1 MKKPWLRGVLL
12 GVSLA
17 LLLSGG
23 LALAEGTLTV
33 DKECVECV
41 PDRYRDVALTSI
53 PYDL

>member
-1 MKKPWLRGVLL
+1 MRKHRLSGTLL

-23 LALAEGTLTV
+23 LAVAHGTLTV